1 MHSNCYICKFWCNSN
16 IHIHPAMTIPKIWKI
31 YCKILILMVK
41 CIYFRTVYT
50 WYCLL
55 LNTVTC
61 LYLLQIRF
69 PLVNDICIPVYR
81 YEYMHCMIIPFKVEI
96 CFHYTL
102 NLVLSHLLLSLL
114 SSKPPPSLAYN
125 KCCVLFMSL
134 LMFWYR
140 DTVMFSIIIMY

>member
-1 MHSNCYICKFWCNSN
+1 
-16 IHIHPAMTIPKIWKI
+16 
-31 YCKILILMVK
+31 MVK

-81 YEYMHCMIIPFKVEI
+81 YEYMHCMIFPFKVEI

-102 NLVLSHLLLSLL
+102 KLSFKSFDAQPL
-114 SSKPPPSLAYN
+114 SSKTPPQPRPHTMNVVYCLY
-125 KCCVLFMSL
+125 LISL
-134 LMFWYR
+134 LMF
-140 DTVMFSIIIMY
+140 